1 MPVGHAKF
9 DMNRCN
15 ESPLQGEKPDFWPV
29 SKFNTGSL
37 SLRSILP
44 AIMYYNAVIV
54 LTPLLCFCIQ
64 QCIVKPVPNNCL
76 FYVFEIQAIT

>member
-9 DMNRCN
+9 DMNGCN

-44 AIMYYNAVIV
+44 AIMYYSEVIV
-54 LTPLLCFCIQ
+54 LTPLL
-64 QCIVKPVPNNCL
+64 
-76 FYVFEIQAIT
+76 YVFVYNSVSLNLSPTIAYSTSLKFKL